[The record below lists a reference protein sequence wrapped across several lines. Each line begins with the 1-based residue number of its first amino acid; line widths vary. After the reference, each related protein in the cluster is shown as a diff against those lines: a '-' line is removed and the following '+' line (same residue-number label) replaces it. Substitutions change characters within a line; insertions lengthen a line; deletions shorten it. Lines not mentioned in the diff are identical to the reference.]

1 MMMMHF
7 FRIFPLLPMIPAL
20 LVFGLGMTSL
30 YFGKKLS
37 SPCLKTGG
45 FVMSIGTLII
55 ILLLM
60 VACVKV
66 HMHPMGPMMG
76 GRCPMMEMMKNGGMM
91 HEGMMNNG
99 MMMDDGTM
107 NNMGCGQNCPMMN
120 QQDQKP
126 MPKMPPQPMHPMMQ
140 HKK

>member
-1 MMMMHF
+1 MMMHF
-7 FRIFPLLPMIPAL
+7 FKMWPLIPIIPAL
-20 LVFGLGMTSL
+20 LVFGLGMTSI

-37 SPCLKTGG
+37 APCLKVGG

-55 ILLLM
+55 IILLTI
-60 VACVKV
+60 AAIKGP
-66 HMHPMGPMMG
+66 MHPMGMNGPFG
-76 GRCPMMEMMKNGGMM
+76 GRCPMMETMRNGGMM
-91 HEGMMNNG
+91 HEG